1 MYEEKAQTKHSSI
14 NCRRKIAYIDDLFTH
29 TSPIHRTSG
38 KSNFQLSFI
47 AAFSK
52 ILFSILSLCASICLD
67 FGCCCCI
74 QCTECTLVLT
84 HFIFNFTIIRYRKIN
99 SWANKSHETQ
109 NLNCSLKRSCS
120 LYACK
125 AKQSKAVNNIRS
137 IYIDRVNSIP
147 RRKINEYKYINELQ
161 SLRTLETESM
171 SKHFMNVLQ
180 IIIFKCQHFQQP
192 AARLTFF
199 YSFCFRYRLSKAI
212 IFRDDIISFAWPYR
226 CNQREIR
233 VE

>member
-52 ILFSILSLCASICLD
+52 ILFSIHSLCASICLD

-74 QCTECTLVLT
+74 LCIECTLVLT

-125 AKQSKAVNNIRS
+125 AKQSCKQYTLYLYRS
-137 IYIDRVNSIP
+137 REFHPQAENKCIKIYKWI
-147 RRKINEYKYINELQ
+147 
-161 SLRTLETESM
+161 
-171 SKHFMNVLQ
+171 
-180 IIIFKCQHFQQP
+180 
-192 AARLTFF
+192 
-199 YSFCFRYRLSKAI
+199 AI
-212 IFRDDIISFAWPYR
+212 IENAWNWIY
-226 CNQREIR
+226 E
-233 VE
+233 